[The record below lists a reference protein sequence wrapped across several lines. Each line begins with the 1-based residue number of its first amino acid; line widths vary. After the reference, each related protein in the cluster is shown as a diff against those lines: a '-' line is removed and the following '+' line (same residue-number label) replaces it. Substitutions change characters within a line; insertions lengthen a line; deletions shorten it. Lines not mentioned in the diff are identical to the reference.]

1 MKTYKAAA
9 LLSVLVSALS
19 CSYLNVVPP
28 EQPDTNDMMVD
39 EATTLNM
46 LYSCYSYAQEN
57 ISMPMFRN
65 ADMGGTDE
73 AVGPQEWESMGSRV
87 QWDAITPSSINGDNM
102 YPWKVWY
109 NGIGYC
115 NLFLK
120 LMKEHDP
127 AMNPNDKAQY
137 IAEVKFLKAY
147 YHFRLLQMYGPIP
160 VVDSFISSNT
170 LKQDFPG
177 RSHFDYCVDYIANLF
192 DEAAEYLPA
201 RHSNQAY
208 YGRATS
214 IMCKALKARLLV
226 LAASPLWNGDF
237 PNPAWKNKSYET
249 PGYGLLLVSQTR
261 DENKWE
267 RARTACQ
274 EAIEAA
280 ENSGHELFNI
290 ESSELLRENNS
301 IGLPDIPALG
311 ESEDDIAFK
320 KTVVMLRYLMA
331 TSPQDGN
338 KEIIWGLV
346 PMNGGIDNHT
356 TAMASIPHFV
366 MKNELGQN
374 IGGWGGLSPT
384 LFTVSHFFTKDGL
397 LPEDDPGF
405 VSESEYF
412 TSAGLSNPDIT
423 RINVGREPRYYAA
436 IGFDGDQYSTKIA
449 GGSPLYLEMRNNTKT
464 GYDANIWGTR
474 NYSVTGFLNKKWVN
488 PNFYYTGIGWSHSLP
503 KTPLS
508 LIRLGEMY
516 LEMAECEAQCG
527 NDAEALVW
535 LNKIRSRAG
544 VPEWTLSSLSDN
556 GKSVLEAVMDE
567 RFAECYL
574 EGYRY
579 YDIRRYLLGSDT
591 MSKVNYKGLD
601 AIRKSPGFTT
611 FNTVVSISQP
621 FEWNDRMYLLPVSND
636 EVYSNPNLVQAPGY

>member
-1 MKTYKAAA
+1 
-9 LLSVLVSALS
+9 
-19 CSYLNVVPP
+19 
-28 EQPDTNDMMVD
+28 
-39 EATTLNM
+39 
-46 LYSCYSYAQEN
+46 
-57 ISMPMFRN
+57 MFGN

-87 QWDAITPSSINGDNM
+87 QWDAITPSSINGDSM

-346 PMNGGIDNHT
+346 PMNGGIDSHK

>member
-1 MKTYKAAA
+1 
-9 LLSVLVSALS
+9 
-19 CSYLNVVPP
+19 
-28 EQPDTNDMMVD
+28 
-39 EATTLNM
+39 
-46 LYSCYSYAQEN
+46 
-57 ISMPMFRN
+57 MFRN

-73 AVGPQEWESMGSRV
+73 AVGPQEWENMGSRV

-346 PMNGGIDNHT
+346 PMNGGIDSHN

>member
-1 MKTYKAAA
+1 
-9 LLSVLVSALS
+9 
-19 CSYLNVVPP
+19 
-28 EQPDTNDMMVD
+28 
-39 EATTLNM
+39 
-46 LYSCYSYAQEN
+46 
-57 ISMPMFRN
+57 MFRN

-73 AVGPQEWESMGSRV
+73 AVGPQEWENMGSMV

-346 PMNGGIDNHT
+346 PMNGGIDSHN

-488 PNFYYTGIGWSHSLP
+488 PNFYYTGIGWSHNLP

>member
-1 MKTYKAAA
+1 MKTYKVAA

-28 EQPDTNDMMVD
+28 EQPGTNDMMVD

-73 AVGPQEWESMGSRV
+73 AVGPQEWENMGSRV

-261 DENKWE
+261 DENKWK

-346 PMNGGIDNHT
+346 PMNGGIDSHN

>member
-1 MKTYKAAA
+1 
-9 LLSVLVSALS
+9 
-19 CSYLNVVPP
+19 
-28 EQPDTNDMMVD
+28 
-39 EATTLNM
+39 
-46 LYSCYSYAQEN
+46 
-57 ISMPMFRN
+57 MFRN

-73 AVGPQEWESMGSRV
+73 AVGPQEWENMGSMV

-346 PMNGGIDNHT
+346 PMNGGIDSHN

-384 LFTVSHFFTKDGL
+384 LFTVSHFLTKDGL

-405 VSESEYF
+405 VSEAEYF

>member
-1 MKTYKAAA
+1 
-9 LLSVLVSALS
+9 
-19 CSYLNVVPP
+19 
-28 EQPDTNDMMVD
+28 
-39 EATTLNM
+39 
-46 LYSCYSYAQEN
+46 
-57 ISMPMFRN
+57 
-65 ADMGGTDE
+65 
-73 AVGPQEWESMGSRV
+73 
-87 QWDAITPSSINGDNM
+87 M

-346 PMNGGIDNHT
+346 PMNGGIDSHN

>member
-1 MKTYKAAA
+1 
-9 LLSVLVSALS
+9 
-19 CSYLNVVPP
+19 
-28 EQPDTNDMMVD
+28 
-39 EATTLNM
+39 
-46 LYSCYSYAQEN
+46 
-57 ISMPMFRN
+57 
-65 ADMGGTDE
+65 
-73 AVGPQEWESMGSRV
+73 
-87 QWDAITPSSINGDNM
+87 
-102 YPWKVWY
+102 
-109 NGIGYC
+109 
-115 NLFLK
+115 
-120 LMKEHDP
+120 
-127 AMNPNDKAQY
+127 
-137 IAEVKFLKAY
+137 
-147 YHFRLLQMYGPIP
+147 
-160 VVDSFISSNT
+160 
-170 LKQDFPG
+170 
-177 RSHFDYCVDYIANLF
+177 
-192 DEAAEYLPA
+192 
-201 RHSNQAY
+201 
-208 YGRATS
+208 
-214 IMCKALKARLLV
+214 
-226 LAASPLWNGDF
+226 
-237 PNPAWKNKSYET
+237 
-249 PGYGLLLVSQTR
+249 
-261 DENKWE
+261 
-267 RARTACQ
+267 
-274 EAIEAA
+274 
-280 ENSGHELFNI
+280 
-290 ESSELLRENNS
+290 
-301 IGLPDIPALG
+301 
-311 ESEDDIAFK
+311 
-320 KTVVMLRYLMA
+320 MLRYLMA

-346 PMNGGIDNHT
+346 PMNGGIDSHN

-374 IGGWGGLSPT
+374 IGGWVGLSPT
-384 LFTVSHFFTKDGL
+384 LFTFSHFFTKDGL